1 MTSVIFKR
9 NVKKGKEETQKS
21 VIHGRQ
27 MSSTHS
33 HAVFIKCKTVVLSL
47 NATSGVQP
55 INKVII
61 KSFKSYC
68 RQFPIPQFTD

>member
-9 NVKKGKEETQKS
+9 NGKKGKEETQKN
-21 VIHGRQ
+21 VIPSRQ

-33 HAVFIKCKTVVLSL
+33 YAVFIQCKTGVLPL

-55 INKVII
+55 MDKVII
-61 KSFKSYC
+61 KSFKRYC
-68 RQFPIPQFTD
+68 RRFSSPHFT